1 MRRRS
6 PVRADNRAR
15 VRLRE
20 PRNARAKLPLATNQD
35 FSLCWRRGRGEGW
48 HARGEA
54 VEPGDEARMIV
65 PPFSFET
72 EIAIAECASERDLSY
87 IRRRRERRRGGLEG
101 GERAVD
107 LAGLMIEPF
116 RLLPLRPA
124 EAGLPDQH
132 DRGIHQPVGQRP
144 QAPGGEPA
152 PASPPTEPPPP
163 PPLP

>member
-20 PRNARAKLPLATNQD
+20 PRNARAKLPLVTSQN
-35 FSLCWRRGRGEGW
+35 FSLCRRRGRGEGW

-54 VEPGDEARMIV
+54 VEPGDETRMIA
-65 PPFSFET
+65 PPCSFET
-72 EIAIAECASERDLSY
+72 EIAIAERASERDLSY
-87 IRRRRERRRGGLEG
+87 IRRRRERRRGGLES

-116 RLLPLRPA
+116 RPGPPPRG
-124 EAGLPDQH
+124 EAAPVNRQDPS
-132 DRGIHQPVGQRP
+132 IHPPVGPRLQ
-144 QAPGGEPA
+144 
-152 PASPPTEPPPP
+152 
-163 PPLP
+163 